1 MSHFAIHSVGV
12 TTTYEMPPIAEPTW
26 QGACLTCAEMARRGL
41 VTDEHLSV
49 LLGWLSKVR
58 NQLYFPVFPRAI
70 NRSLGHLF

>member
-41 VTDEHLSV
+41 VTDEHLPV